1 MVMAMVPITSP
12 EILGRVLRKYRK
24 ELGLTQTQVGE
35 KFNIR
40 QASISNIESGSS
52 GVSLDTL
59 FRLMSALNLEMHVQ
73 DRDSDS
79 PEGGLW

>member
-1 MVMAMVPITSP
+1 MIPITSP

-24 ELGLTQTQVGE
+24 DQGLTQTQVGE

-40 QASISNIESGSS
+40 QASISNIESGSA

-59 FRLMSALNLEMHVQ
+59 FRLMSALNLEMHLQ
-73 DRDSDS
+73 DRNNDNHASN
-79 PEGGLW
+79 EGPW